1 MDRVCGV
8 WYVCV
13 AGRGL
18 GGGVVGSAGAGVRW
32 ATLVGGRL
40 GRGRWLGGWGRGGG
54 AGCGD
59 GAVFVRWVGEWGSGW
74 VWGRGERVGECV
86 W

>member
-1 MDRVCGV
+1 MGV
-8 WYVCV
+8 
-13 AGRGL
+13 GL
-18 GGGVVGSAGAGVRW
+18 
-32 ATLVGGRL
+32 
-40 GRGRWLGGWGRGGG
+40 GG